1 METLIK
7 ITGVIAALVIP
18 IVLCILNNRIAKIK
32 HSREYQA
39 ELLKLAAD
47 FENGIESKSI
57 LYRDRMAK
65 HLFNNEYLT
74 YEEAK
79 FFSIYEN
86 ADVWVQEYS
95 NVRGMLTRERDESG
109 KIIKLKP
116 KYNALKI
123 ILALIGYGVFCFIGL
138 IPFTI
143 IHKYLSWITYYYE
156 KGVLLNSIGFVVIPA
171 LCLYFAYFCLNYV
184 QKSAECGIFLN
195 DLENEAFKLGN
206 PINLNENSI
215 IEIPLN
221 PES

>member
-1 METLIK
+1 METLLK

-18 IVLCILNNRIAKIK
+18 IVLCILNNRIAKFK
-32 HSREYQA
+32 HSREHQA

-47 FENGIESKSI
+47 FENGIESKPI

-79 FFSIYEN
+79 FFSVYEN
-86 ADVWVQEYS
+86 ADLWVQQYS
-95 NVRGMLTRERDESG
+95 KVRGLLNRERDENG
-109 KIIKLKP
+109 GILKFKP

-123 ILALIGYGVFCFIGL
+123 ILALAGYGVFCFIGL

-156 KGVLLNSIGFVVIPA
+156 KGILLNSIGFIAVPIVS
-171 LCLYFAYFCLNYV
+171 LFFAWFFLLYV
-184 QKSAECGIFLN
+184 QKSADCGIFLH
-195 DLENEAFKLGN
+195 DFENEAFKQ
-206 PINLNENSI
+206 IETTVENT
-215 IEIPLN
+215 
-221 PES
+221 